1 MTMNPVELDRKV
13 RQLDNEVQSIYEMLA
28 AIQGTQGRH
37 TNRFREVAE
46 QLEGIDQRLTAQVD
60 AVDQTLTTRL
70 DGLDAK
76 VDAVDQT
83 LTARL
88 DGLDAKV
95 DTVIEMLRAGPPG
108 SA

>member
-37 TNRFREVAE
+37 TNRFRELAE
-46 QLEGIDQRLTAQVD
+46 QLEGIDQSLTTRID
-60 AVDQTLTTRL
+60 AVDQS
-70 DGLDAK
+70 
-76 VDAVDQT
+76 

-88 DGLDAKV
+88 GRLDEKV
-95 DTVIEMLRAGPPG
+95 DTVIEMLRADPSG